1 MDFKNKVAVVTGGT
15 QGIGKAVCLK
25 LASLGANIV
34 VNGIGSIEQAEA
46 VKKECEA
53 YGVQAIAVIAD
64 ISSFNEAKHLMDE
77 AVKAFGRID
86 ILVNNAGITR
96 DQLILRMKESH
107 FDDVIRVNLK
117 GCWNCMKHVSRIMTK
132 QRYGKIISMA
142 SVVGVQGNAGQ
153 INYAASK
160 AGIIGM
166 TKSLAKELA
175 SRGINVNAVAPGF
188 VDTQMT
194 EVLDEKIKEQI
205 LAHIPFHKMASPEDI
220 ANVVAF
226 LASDLSSYMTGQTLN
241 VDGGMVM

>member
-1 MDFKNKVAVVTGGT
+1 
-15 QGIGKAVCLK
+15 
-25 LASLGANIV
+25 
-34 VNGIGSIEQAEA
+34 
-46 VKKECEA
+46 
-53 YGVQAIAVIAD
+53 
-64 ISSFNEAKHLMDE
+64 
-77 AVKAFGRID
+77 
-86 ILVNNAGITR
+86 
-96 DQLILRMKESH
+96 
-107 FDDVIRVNLK
+107 
-117 GCWNCMKHVSRIMTK
+117 
-132 QRYGKIISMA
+132 MA